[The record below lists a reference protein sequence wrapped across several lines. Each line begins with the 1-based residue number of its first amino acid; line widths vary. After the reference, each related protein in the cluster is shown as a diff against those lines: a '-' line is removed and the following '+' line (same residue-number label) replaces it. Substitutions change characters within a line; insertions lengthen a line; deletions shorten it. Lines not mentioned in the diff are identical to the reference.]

1 MEELKPRIKPKA
13 PASLKKNVL
22 EAVRSEK
29 NSLPSLGKATG
40 ERMSSPVSERLGKV
54 PGKGAWAW
62 LSAAATVLT
71 VGIMTFTFWPR
82 TSTEDRTNTDV
93 VASVSTTYQPSSQ
106 KEEMRKQRSQPST
119 CSPSFAQTAAISS
132 TEKPSPSG
140 VQKVQRVQS
149 PSGVQRVQ
157 KVQRPSGVQKV
168 QRVQSPSGVQRVQRV
183 QITATP
189 TEDLIAATP
198 AEERLSTPLPRREGQ
213 GGESGS
219 GLGGESSS
227 SPPSPYEQQL
237 LANFEKHRD
246 LVNACLAE
254 ELAQTRMTQNYLRQI
269 QRQSLQD
276 YLDLQQNIQQ
286 QVREAIDELRQEPNV
301 PQTV

>member
-93 VASVSTTYQPSSQ
+93 VASVSTTSQPSSQ

-132 TEKPSPSG
+132 TEKPS
-140 VQKVQRVQS
+140 
-149 PSGVQRVQ
+149 
-157 KVQRPSGVQKV
+157 PSGVQKV